1 MNRLSDPELW
11 EYIRGDLPYFDL
23 TTHLLALP
31 PKAGTLQIVT
41 RDDVVAACTE
51 EAVRIGELLG
61 CEAQSAFPSGSPAEA
76 GSVLLALRGDH
87 EALHAAWRLC
97 QILLEYACG
106 MATRARTMLQK
117 VHAVNPHCEL
127 LVTRKSFPFAK
138 RFSVRALM
146 CGGAMPHRLG
156 LSETVLVFEQHRSL
170 YPDTESFEAAFR
182 ALKARCV
189 EKKLTVES
197 ESVADAKRM
206 LSLGA
211 DVIQMD
217 KCTPEMLRELV
228 AYKREHYPLAT
239 ILAAGGINPSN
250 AADFAASGVEGVV
263 TSSPYQAG
271 MADLTARWETHGN
284 D

>member
-31 PKAGTLQIVT
+31 PQSGTLRIYT
-41 RDDVVAACTE
+41 RETVVAACTE

-61 CEAQSAFPSGSPAEA
+61 CEAKTNCASGTEVVA
-76 GSVLLALRGDH
+76 GGMLLELRGTH
-87 EALHAAWRLC
+87 ETLHNAWRLC

-106 MATRARTMLQK
+106 MATRAHTMLQK
-117 VHAVNPHCEL
+117 ARAVNPHCEV

-138 RFSVRALM
+138 RFVIRALA
-146 CGGAMPHRLG
+146 CGGVLPHRLG
-156 LSETVLVFEQHRSL
+156 LSETVLVFEQHRAL
-170 YPDTESFEAAFR
+170 YPDRAAFAA
-182 ALKARCV
+182 ALKTLKLRCV

-197 ESVADAKRM
+197 EVLEDAKWL
-206 LSLGA
+206 LSLGV

-217 KCTPEMLRELV
+217 KCTPQTLQELV
-228 AYKREHYPLAT
+228 AYKNGHYPHAT
-239 ILAAGGINPSN
+239 VLAAGGINPAN
-250 AADFAASGVEGVV
+250 AAEYAATGVEGLV
-263 TSSPYQAG
+263 TSSLYQAG
-271 MADLTARWETHGN
+271 MADLTARWESHGS